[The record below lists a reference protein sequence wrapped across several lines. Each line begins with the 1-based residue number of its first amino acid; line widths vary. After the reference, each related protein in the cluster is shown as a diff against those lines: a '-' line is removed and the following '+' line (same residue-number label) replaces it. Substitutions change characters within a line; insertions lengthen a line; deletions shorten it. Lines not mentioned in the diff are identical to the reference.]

1 MSEKK
6 VIDWFTM
13 NGKHIPIYE
22 GESKQDALNRSIA
35 KHNEDKKQSDIEKSQ
50 AERDRLNQK
59 KQDTKVSKYEQPL
72 KDLSNK
78 EFENIYLDM
87 RAAAELAVNE
97 FRHHQSGKHP
107 LAGSLLDRPNA
118 DIAEEGKESQYKQ
131 AKKLYDKIGDS
142 LYKKRDEQIKLFTE
156 ILDMSKTNEDFNP
169 YFRGVRIKLNHK
181 KK

>member
-6 VIDWFTM
+6 ITGWFTI

-22 GESKQDALNRSIA
+22 GESKKDALNRSVA
-35 KHNEDKKQSDIEKSQ
+35 KQNENKKNSDIE
-50 AERDRLNQK
+50 K

-78 EFENIYLDM
+78 DFENIYLDM
-87 RAAAELAVNE
+87 RAAAELAVNG
-97 FRHHQSGKHP
+97 FKHHQSGKNSF
-107 LAGSLLDRPNA
+107 AGSTLDRPNV
-118 DIAEEGKESQYKQ
+118 DIAEDGKESQYKQ
-131 AKKLYDKIGDS
+131 AKELYEKIGDS
-142 LYKKRDEQIKLFTE
+142 LYKKRDEQIKLFTD